1 MFGGR
6 EMYSVWVT
14 GRQEPVAL
22 VALLSLGLFEN
33 RSNVAPLSTFYLALP
48 IGLSNI
54 LLQ

>member
-1 MFGGR
+1 MFGVR
-6 EMYSVWVT
+6 VT
-14 GRQEPVAL
+14 DCQEPIAL

-54 LLQ
+54 LL